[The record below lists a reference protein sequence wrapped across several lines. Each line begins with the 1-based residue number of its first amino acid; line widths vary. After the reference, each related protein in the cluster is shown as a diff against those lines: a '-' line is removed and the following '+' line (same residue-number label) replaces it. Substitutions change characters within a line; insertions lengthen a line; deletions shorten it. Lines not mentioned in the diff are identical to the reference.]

1 MSTAATPTTAKQLA
15 AMPDDGKRYE
25 LVHGELRM
33 MSPAGGQHGRIAMR
47 LGSMLEQYVRTNQLG
62 EVFAAETGFLLST
75 DPDTVRAPDA
85 AFVTARRFAELDEI
99 RGFLPLAPD
108 LVVEV
113 VSPNDSSSDVEEK
126 ANSWIHFGVRLVL
139 VVDPA
144 NRSIRAYREQASIT
158 VYFCGDEVDAADV
171 VDGWKF
177 AVTDLFGN
185 RS

>member
-1 MSTAATPTTAKQLA
+1 MSTATPTTAKQLA

-25 LVHGELRM
+25 LVCGELRM
-33 MSPAGGQHGRIAMR
+33 MSPAGGHHGRIAMR
-47 LGSMLEQYVRTNQLG
+47 IGSMLEQHVRTNQLG
-62 EVFAAETGFLLST
+62 EVFAAETGFLLAT

-85 AFVTARRFAELDEI
+85 AFVSADRFAQLEDV
-99 RGFLPLAPD
+99 RGFVPLAPD

-144 NRSIRAYREQASIT
+144 NHSIRTYRDQASIDVFFT
-158 VYFCGDEVDAADV
+158 GDQVDVGDV
-171 VDGWKF
+171 VDRWTF
-177 AVTDLFGN
+177 EVDDVFGLG
-185 RS
+185 RG